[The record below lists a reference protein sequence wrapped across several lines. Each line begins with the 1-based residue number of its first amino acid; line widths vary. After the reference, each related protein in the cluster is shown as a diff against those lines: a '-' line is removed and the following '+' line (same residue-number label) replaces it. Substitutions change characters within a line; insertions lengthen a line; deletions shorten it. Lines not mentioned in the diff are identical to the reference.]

1 MRIKHIFLQNFC
13 KFYGSNVVDTDLYDR
28 TEVSGVNETGKSTIK
43 RAIQYI
49 FGCRDENGR
58 EITGIRP
65 HDKDGNDIDGD
76 ITAEVTVEIDGTDK
90 VLKKVCRQNFN
101 KKGEFTGN
109 VTDYYVNDIPKR
121 QQILKHFWKRVYA
134 EKISFHF
141 VSMT

>member
-65 HDKDGNDIDGD
+65 STICDMCNNNCAFLKLENIDKICSKLDCKLENFIE
-76 ITAEVTVEIDGTDK
+76 IVPSAERTDNESIK
-90 VLKKVCRQNFN
+90 F
-101 KKGEFTGN
+101 
-109 VTDYYVNDIPKR
+109 I
-121 QQILKHFWKRVYA
+121 
-134 EKISFHF
+134 
-141 VSMT
+141 